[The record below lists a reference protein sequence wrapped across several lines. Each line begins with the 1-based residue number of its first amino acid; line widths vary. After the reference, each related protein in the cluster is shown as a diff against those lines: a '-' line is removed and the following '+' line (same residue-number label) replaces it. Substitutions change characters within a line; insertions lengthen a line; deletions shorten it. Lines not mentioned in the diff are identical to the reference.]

1 MVEAFAKGED
11 SITINGMTQFLGAKG
26 CLTKSQSGI
35 NRSADYGEW
44 LPQSIVVTFN
54 PLPKRKRGENNKLDI
69 IEYWAEESIP
79 YEPAMGIEDPE
90 IFDDET
96 EQAT

>member
-1 MVEAFAKGED
+1 MVEAFSKGEE
-11 SITINGMTQFLGAKG
+11 SITIDGMSQFLGAKG
-26 CLTKSQSGI
+26 CLTKSQAGI

-54 PLPKRKRGENNKLDI
+54 PMPKRKRGTNNKLDI
-69 IEYWAEESIP
+69 IEFWPEESIP

-96 EQAT
+96 VETT